1 MKRKCLIV
9 YIVPLVLFLAP
20 FWGECADKAAS
31 LQKLYQAAK
40 QEGKIVVHSGATIE
54 LFTPLA
60 DLFKKRYPGIEVQL
74 IAVPS
79 PKIATQ
85 IITEAAAGK
94 VTIDVAK
101 GEVEYYTN
109 ELMKRNLMRK
119 INLSDVMDVDPAN
132 VYLDGRLYQEDNK
145 VTVIGYNSNLVPPA
159 DVPKTWEDL
168 LNPKWKGGKMFFTQ
182 QGLSLSALWPEWGES
197 KTTEY
202 LKKLK
207 EQGLVITISPRPGAD
222 KLANSEAYL
231 ACTFASTLYTVL
243 KAGAPVAISPISPQM
258 VLVAGTYAMENSPH
272 PNAAKLWVAWSQ
284 TPEARAARWEYIGET
299 MAKPPEST
307 AVTKLIHEKGLKLW
321 YVATPEIAA
330 MRGENQTKTQKLLGI
345 VPK

>member
-1 MKRKCLIV
+1 
-9 YIVPLVLFLAP
+9 
-20 FWGECADKAAS
+20 
-31 LQKLYQAAK
+31 
-40 QEGKIVVHSGATIE
+40 
-54 LFTPLA
+54 
-60 DLFKKRYPGIEVQL
+60 
-74 IAVPS
+74 
-79 PKIATQ
+79 
-85 IITEAAAGK
+85 
-94 VTIDVAK
+94 
-101 GEVEYYTN
+101 
-109 ELMKRNLMRK
+109 LMKRNLIRK

-145 VTVIGYNSNLVPPA
+145 VTVIGYNTNLIPPA

-182 QGLSLSALWPEWGES
+182 QGLSLSPLWAEWGEI

-207 EQGLVITISPRPGAD
+207 EQEVVITVSPRPGSD

-231 ACTFASTLYTVL
+231 ADTFASTLYTVL

-258 VLVAGTYAMENSPH
+258 VFVAGTYAMENSPH

-284 TPEARAARWEYIGET
+284 TPEARAARWEYIGEA

-307 AVTKLIHEKGLKLW
+307 AVGKLIQEKNLKLW
-321 YVATPEIAA
+321 YVSTPEIAA

-345 VPK
+345 VQK